1 MSAINEMIARGV
13 DPIQVQSPVNQLA
26 QIEQI
31 RSAQQTNMLRQEQMA
46 ALQREREQLQT
57 LNRLYGEAYNPT
69 TGRVDE
75 TKLYSGLAQ
84 GGLGSQIPGLQK
96 AELERRKTGFA
107 TSKEQSEAILKR
119 LDVKRTQLDGV
130 STPDAYVNWALS
142 SFDDPLLGPTLREIG
157 STPEK
162 VMERINQAAQQPN
175 ALQNLIEESKLG
187 SDKFAQLVK
196 DRAGQQITVRGQDIQ
211 AGTTQ
216 RGQDIQ
222 AGTTQRGQDIQAGT
236 TRRGQDIT
244 AETTRRAQD
253 ITDRRERDLTLAENQ
268 AAAKAR
274 GKVIA
279 ENKVEAERALPGAI
293 ATAEQTDALID
304 DMIGDA
310 RVSKDGK
317 KWEVPEGKRAP
328 APGFESYVGMTL
340 MPFARFAEG
349 SPAAS
354 FERRQLQ
361 IEGKTFLEAF
371 ESLRGGGAITEVE
384 GAKGQQAISRM
395 NKAQSEVE
403 YVKAAR
409 ELQEVVRKGVERAR
423 TKAGVAPGGGG
434 TAGSASN
441 PRLLSDDELRRQLGL

>member
-1 MSAINEMIARGV
+1 MSEINQMIARGV

-119 LDVKRTQLDGV
+119 LDVKRTQLEGV
-130 STPDAYVNWALS
+130 TTPDAYVNWALS

-211 AGTTQ
+211 AQTTR

-222 AGTTQRGQDIQAGT
+222 AQT

-244 AETTRRAQD
+244 EQ
-253 ITDRRERDLTLAENQ
+253 RERDLTLAENQ

-293 ATAEQTDALID
+293 ATAEQTLTLID
-304 DMIGDA
+304 EMIGDA

-317 KWEVPEGKRAP
+317 KWEVPKGGRDPAEG
-328 APGFESYVGMTL
+328 FTDYVGAGVPGM
-340 MPFARFAEG
+340 RFLEG
-349 SPAAS
+349 SDAAS
-354 FERRQLQ
+354 YERRQLQ

-434 TAGSASN
+434 TAGGASN

>member
-1 MSAINEMIARGV
+1 MSEINQMIARGV

-26 QIEQI
+26 QFETI
-31 RSAQQTNMLRQEQMA
+31 RGAQQANMLRQEQMA

-75 TKLYSGLAQ
+75 AKLYSGLAQ

-119 LDVKRTQLDGV
+119 LEFKRTQLEGV
-130 STPDAYVNWALS
+130 TTPDAYVNWALS

-157 STPEK
+157 SSPEK

-196 DRAGQQITVRGQDIQ
+196 DRAGQLITVRGQDKQ
-211 AGTTQ
+211 AQ
-216 RGQDIQ
+216 
-222 AGTTQRGQDIQAGT
+222 T
-236 TRRGQDIT
+236 TRRGQDMQ
-244 AETTRRAQD
+244 AQTTRRGQD

-274 GKVIA
+274 GKKLA

-293 ATAEQTDALID
+293 ATAEQTLTLID
-304 DMIGDA
+304 EMIGDA

-317 KWEVPEGKRAP
+317 EWEVPKGGRDPAEG
-328 APGFESYVGMTL
+328 FTDYVGL
-340 MPFARFAEG
+340 GFPGERFLEG
-349 SPAAS
+349 SDAAS
-354 FERRQLQ
+354 YERRQLQ

-434 TAGSASN
+434 TAGGASN

>member
-1 MSAINEMIARGV
+1 MSEINQMIARGV

-57 LNRLYGEAYNPT
+57 FNRLYGEAYNPT
-69 TGRVDE
+69 TGRVDQS
-75 TKLYSGLAQ
+75 KLYGGLAQ

-96 AELERRKTGFA
+96 AELEREKTRFA

-196 DRAGQQITVRGQDIQ
+196 DRAGQLITVRGQNMQ
-211 AGTTQ
+211 AQTTR
-216 RGQDIQ
+216 RGQNMQ
-222 AGTTQRGQDIQAGT
+222 AQT

-244 AETTRRAQD
+244 EK
-253 ITDRRERDLTLAENQ
+253 RERDLTLAENQ

-274 GKVIA
+274 GKKLA

-293 ATAEQTDALID
+293 ATAEQTLTLID
-304 DMIGDA
+304 EMIGDA

-317 KWEVPEGKRAP
+317 KWEVPKGGRDPAEG
-328 APGFESYVGMTL
+328 FTDYVGL
-340 MPFARFAEG
+340 GFPGERFLEG
-349 SPAAS
+349 SDAAS
-354 FERRQLQ
+354 YERRQLQ

-434 TAGSASN
+434 TAGGASN

>member
-1 MSAINEMIARGV
+1 MSEINQMIARGV

-119 LDVKRTQLDGV
+119 LDFKRTQLEGV
-130 STPDAYVNWALS
+130 TTPDAYVNWALS
-142 SFDDPLLGPTLREIG
+142 GFDDPVLGPALREAG
-157 STPEK
+157 SSPEK

-196 DRAGQQITVRGQDIQ
+196 DRAGQLITVRGQNMQAETTRRGQNIQ
-211 AGTTQ
+211 AQ
-216 RGQDIQ
+216 
-222 AGTTQRGQDIQAGT
+222 T

-244 AETTRRAQD
+244 EK
-253 ITDRRERDLTLAENQ
+253 RERDLTLAENQ

-274 GKVIA
+274 GKKLA

-293 ATAEQTDALID
+293 ATAEQTLTLID
-304 DMIGDA
+304 EMIGDA

-317 KWEVPEGKRAP
+317 KWEVPKGGRDPAEG
-328 APGFESYVGMTL
+328 FTDYVGL
-340 MPFARFAEG
+340 GFPGERFLEG
-349 SPAAS
+349 SDAAS
-354 FERRQLQ
+354 YERRQLQ

-434 TAGSASN
+434 TAGGASN

>member
-1 MSAINEMIARGV
+1 MNGLNQMIARGV

-46 ALQREREQLQT
+46 ALQREREELQT
-57 LNRLYGEAYNPT
+57 LNRLYGEAYSPT
-69 TGRVDE
+69 TGRVDQS
-75 TKLYSGLAQ
+75 KLYSGLAQ
-84 GGLGSQIPGLQK
+84 GGLGSQIPALQK
-96 AELERRKTGFA
+96 AEAERVKAGFA
-107 TSKEQSEAILKR
+107 TSKEESEAILKR
-119 LDVKRTQLDGV
+119 LDVKRTQLVGV
-130 STPDAYVNWALS
+130 TTPAEYVNWALS
-142 SFDDPLLGPTLREIG
+142 SFDDPILGPALRADG
-157 STPEK
+157 SSPEK
-162 VMERINQAAQQPN
+162 VMERINQVAQQPN

-187 SDKFAQLVK
+187 SDEYARLVK
-196 DRAGQQITVRGQDIQ
+196 DRAGQLITVRGQNIQ
-211 AGTTQ
+211 AQ
-216 RGQDIQ
+216 
-222 AGTTQRGQDIQAGT
+222 T
-236 TRRGQDIT
+236 TRRGQNIQ
-244 AETTRRAQD
+244 AQTTRRSQD
-253 ITDRRERDLTLAENQ
+253 IADRRERDLTLAENQ

-293 ATAEQTDALID
+293 ATAEQTLTLID
-304 DMIGDA
+304 EMIGDA
-310 RVSKDGK
+310 RVSKDGE
-317 KWEVPEGKRAP
+317 KWEVPEGGRDP
-328 APGFESYVGMTL
+328 AEGFTDYVGL
-340 MPFARFAEG
+340 GFPGERFLEG
-349 SPAAS
+349 SDAAS
-354 FERRQLQ
+354 YERRQLQ

-434 TAGSASN
+434 TAGGASN

>member
-1 MSAINEMIARGV
+1 MSAINQMIARGV

-107 TSKEQSEAILKR
+107 TSKEESEAILKR
-119 LDVKRTQLDGV
+119 LDFKRTQLVGV
-130 STPDAYVNWALS
+130 TTPAEYVNWALS
-142 SFDDPLLGPTLREIG
+142 SFDDPILGPALRADG
-157 STPEK
+157 SSPEK
-162 VMERINQAAQQPN
+162 VMERINQVAQQPN

-187 SDKFAQLVK
+187 SDEYARLVK
-196 DRAGQQITVRGQDIQ
+196 DRAGQLITVRGQDIQ

-216 RGQDIQ
+216 
-222 AGTTQRGQDIQAGT
+222 
-236 TRRGQDIT
+236 RGQDIT

-274 GKVIA
+274 GKKLA

-293 ATAEQTDALID
+293 ATAEQTLTLID
-304 DMIGDA
+304 EMIGDA
-310 RVSKDGK
+310 KVNPKTNKIEIPRSG
-317 KWEVPEGKRAP
+317 RRP
-328 APGFESYVGMTL
+328 APGFTDYVGL
-340 MPFARFAEG
+340 GFPGERFLEG
-349 SPAAS
+349 SDAAS
-354 FERRQLQ
+354 YERRQLQ

-423 TKAGVAPGGGG
+423 AKAGVAAGGGG
-434 TAGSASN
+434 AAGGASN

>member
-1 MSAINEMIARGV
+1 MSAINQMIARGV

-46 ALQREREQLQT
+46 ALQREREQFQT

-96 AELERRKTGFA
+96 AELEREKTRFA

-196 DRAGQQITVRGQDIQ
+196 DRAGQQITVRGQNL
-211 AGTTQ
+211 
-216 RGQDIQ
+216 
-222 AGTTQRGQDIQAGT
+222 QAGT
-236 TRRGQDIT
+236 TRRGQDIQ
-244 AETTRRAQD
+244 AETSRRAQD
-253 ITDRRERDLTLAENQ
+253 ITDRRERDLALAENQ

-293 ATAEQTDALID
+293 ATAEQTLTLID
-304 DMIGDA
+304 EMIGDA
-310 RVSKDGK
+310 KVNPKTNKIEIPRSG
-317 KWEVPEGKRAP
+317 RRP
-328 APGFESYVGMTL
+328 APGFTDYVGAGVPGM
-340 MPFARFAEG
+340 RFLEG
-349 SPAAS
+349 SDAAS
-354 FERRQLQ
+354 YERRQLQ

-395 NKAQSEVE
+395 NKAQNEVE